1 MGYKPTTAPSLRIP
15 PYIFTSSMDKKKRKN
30 IFCSVIKCHSLV
42 LDVCVFFL
50 TAVAQVAVFSV
61 LYVFKSQNIKREFR
75 KASALSDRRYLMR
88 SFSWDKCG
96 IMEFCLVGRTEKR
109 CSNVGYFFFSFQWRH
124 LSMFAYV

>member
-42 LDVCVFFL
+42 LDVFL

-61 LYVFKSQNIKREFR
+61 VYVFKSQNIKWEFQ
-75 KASALSDRRYLMR
+75 KASVLSDRRYLMR

-96 IMEFCLVGRTEKR
+96 IMEFCLVRWTVKR
-109 CSNVGYFFFSFQWRH
+109 CSNVEFFFS
-124 LSMFAYV
+124 LNGDT